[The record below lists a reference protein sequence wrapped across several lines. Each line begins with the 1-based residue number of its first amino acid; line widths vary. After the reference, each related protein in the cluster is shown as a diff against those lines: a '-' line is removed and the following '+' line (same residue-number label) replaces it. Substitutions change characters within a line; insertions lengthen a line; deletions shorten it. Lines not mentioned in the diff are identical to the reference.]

1 MVKSNIRDL
10 VDLPDGDYV
19 GWIRVDSD
27 VSNIVGNVTFG
38 DEERTFLSSVQMEG
52 SPQSQLLY
60 SHLADGLGFFTG
72 LTFLNITPDLID
84 VGIEV
89 FNPAGEMTGSGDFQ
103 LGQVR
108 ARRSVAG

>member
-1 MVKSNIRDL
+1 M
-10 VDLPDGDYV
+10 

-38 DEERTFLSSVQMEG
+38 DEARTFLSSVQMEG

-72 LTFLNITPDLID
+72 LTFLNITPDSID
-84 VGIEV
+84 VGVEV
-89 FNPAGEMTGSGDFQ
+89 FDPAGKMTGSG
-103 LGQVR
+103 GPPAGRVR
-108 ARRSVAG
+108 ARRSAAG